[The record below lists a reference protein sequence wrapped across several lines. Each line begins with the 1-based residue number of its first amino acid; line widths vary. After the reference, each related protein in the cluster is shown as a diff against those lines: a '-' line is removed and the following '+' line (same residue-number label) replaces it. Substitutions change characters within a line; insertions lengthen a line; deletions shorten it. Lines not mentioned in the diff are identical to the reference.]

1 MVIAIPANTASEGSI
16 AARNRALTLMREEFQ
31 PSTWRAFW
39 ECAAEDRPAA
49 EVADRLRRQR
59 DLRHQHNRAARL
71 NRREDVEGR
80 GQNAQALPPISELL
94 KRKGFASAEEVNAFL
109 QPRLSSLSDP
119 FLLPDMAAAVR
130 LAAHDMAQRLGPGKR
145 LHLLGYS
152 TGAALAVVA
161 LARRY
166 GVEPERIIVVHDELD
181 LPVAALKVK
190 SGGGLA
196 GHNGLRSIVAHLHS
210 DAFVRVRIGVDKPAS
225 KEQGVEH
232 VLKRFSKRER
242 TEIDVTLEQAADA
255 VECIVGDGIDDAM
268 NRYN

>member
-1 MVIAIPANTASEGSI
+1 MLRRPRSGTPADFLVVGLGNPGDEYARTRHNVGAETVEI
-16 AARNRALTLMREEFQ
+16 LAARHGASLKKGKERAR
-31 PSTWRAFW
+31 
-39 ECAAEDRPAA
+39 AAETRFG
-49 EVADRLRRQR
+49 EKRVAL
-59 DLRHQHNRAARL
+59 
-71 NRREDVEGR
+71 
-80 GQNAQALPPISELL
+80 
-94 KRKGFASAEEVNAFL
+94 
-109 QPRLSSLSDP
+109 
-119 FLLPDMAAAVR
+119 AVP
-130 LAAHDMAQRLGPGKR
+130 LTYMNDSG
-145 LHLLGYS
+145 
-152 TGAALAVVA
+152 LAVVA

-210 DAFVRVRIGVDKPAS
+210 DAFVRVRIGVDKPTS